1 MFSGGC
7 FFFEHAS
14 SFMKVKHKV
23 AISSTKNVKAE
34 ITFERE
40 AKIHVVVIKGYHTE
54 MGSLIPKTLWG
65 IC

>member
-1 MFSGGC
+1 
-7 FFFEHAS
+7 
-14 SFMKVKHKV
+14 MKVKHKV